1 MENINFETIYI
12 VIEVISLWND
22 RQKYAQLLLQ
32 ILFVVGLNLLFARRL
47 STYALCSIKGQ
58 YHEACQDIIALYNIQ
73 IAGTFTVLF
82 SYSV

>member
-47 STYALCSIKGQ
+47 STYVMQYKEHTSWLQKSSI
-58 YHEACQDIIALYNIQ
+58 Y
-73 IAGTFTVLF
+73 
-82 SYSV
+82 

>member
-47 STYALCSIKGQ
+47 STYA
-58 YHEACQDIIALYNIQ
+58 
-73 IAGTFTVLF
+73 V
-82 SYSV
+82 

>member
-47 STYALCSIKGQ
+47 STYALCSIK
-58 YHEACQDIIALYNIQ
+58 NIQ
-73 IAGTFTVLF
+73 VGFKNHLYISHISLGSASISCFK
-82 SYSV
+82 